1 MAKKKASADAKL
13 MAAKKAPGDVKRGAA
28 KKPSAGAKPGAATSA
43 QRGTPHASAAPMD
56 AFDRIAW
63 VCMHLMVILVPLAVA
78 NPSVIGIKAMPLSYD
93 QFDIVKVFTMRALLL
108 VALAA
113 WLTGVL
119 TRGGRVRFTRVEWLV
134 LVFLGWVLLTSITS
148 IHPPTAIFGKYRR
161 FEGLLSFITYGG
173 WFFLALQLA
182 DRPSRIRSLARSLV
196 IGGVLVAA
204 YGVAQRLGIDPATWG
219 NLPFEQRRAFST
231 FGNPD
236 LLGGYLIFPLAVAL
250 SLALSEKRRDA
261 RVGWWAAFALIGFC
275 LLVSYVRG
283 AWIGGTVAIAAI
295 ALAAIIARVPWTA
308 EDWGAVGVSAVLAV
322 VETVRSLSSTDGVTN
337 VVARI
342 KSIFEFG
349 QGSALTRFQIWQAAW
364 AAIKQRPILGW
375 GADTFRLI
383 FPRFKPR
390 AYTGTAGYLSVADN
404 VHNYPLQL
412 ASAIGIPG
420 LLMLYGFFFWTLAR
434 SFKTVFVKGSGTER
448 LVLAGFWAAA
458 LGYIVHLTFGLSIT
472 GSTVLLWL
480 SLGLLLSPH
489 ASVREVGAPSLGVP
503 MAAAVCGVCAALFIG
518 NVVYLRA
525 DNMYLMARIGSQG
538 MTRVEYAEKA
548 VKLNPYND
556 MYRTEVGLAWQDL
569 FISQLMQGVGDAQSR
584 ERALYYLSQAERE
597 FLSVI
602 DFVPTEYDNYVFLAN
617 LYNQASYYLGGTYA
631 DKAVEIARKGVEVE
645 PFGPAI
651 RVQLALALMTRGDV
665 EEAAMQAA
673 EAADQDPNYVEAW
686 MALGDAKRLLG
697 DLTGAKAAFERA
709 VQLSGGRADAQ
720 EALQSVVA
728 SLTAKETTR

>member
-1 MAKKKASADAKL
+1 MAKKKSASGQ
-13 MAAKKAPGDVKRGAA
+13 PRSGTVKTQQRPQ
-28 KKPSAGAKPGAATSA
+28 PSAAA
-43 QRGTPHASAAPMD
+43 MD
-56 AFDRIAW
+56 VFDRIAW
-63 VCMHLMVILVPLAVA
+63 VCMHLMVVLVPLAIS
-78 NPSVIGIKAMPLSYD
+78 NLSVIGFRGMMPLTYD

-108 VALAA
+108 VAGAA
-113 WLTGVL
+113 WLTGLL

-134 LVFLGWVLLTSITS
+134 LAFLGWVLLTSITS

-161 FEGLLSFITYGG
+161 FEGLLSFLTYGG

-204 YGVAQRLGIDPATWG
+204 YGVAQRLGLDPGLWG
-219 NLPFEQRRAFST
+219 SLPFEQRRAFST

-250 SLALSEKRRDA
+250 GLALSEKRRELRA
-261 RVGWWAAFALIGFC
+261 GWWAAFAVIGFC

-283 AWIGGTVAIAAI
+283 AWIGGTVAIGAVAI
-295 ALAAIIARVPWTA
+295 AAIIARAPWT
-308 EDWGAVGVSAVLAV
+308 EVDWGAAAVSVVLAA
-322 VETVRSLSSTDGVTN
+322 VETIRSLSSTDGVTN

-342 KSIFEFG
+342 RSIFEFG
-349 QGSALTRFQIWQAAW
+349 EGSALTRFQIWQAAI
-364 AAIKQRPILGW
+364 AAIKERPILGW
-375 GADTFRLI
+375 GADTFRLL

-420 LLMLYGFFFWTLAR
+420 LLMLYGFFVWTLAR
-434 SFKTVFVKGSGTER
+434 SFRTVFVKDSGTER

-480 SLGLLLSPH
+480 SLGLLLSPQ
-489 ASVREVGAPSLGVP
+489 ASVREVAAPQVGLP
-503 MAAAVCGVCAALFIG
+503 AAAAVCGLCAALFVG

-525 DNMYLMARIGSQG
+525 DNMYLKARIGSQG
-538 MTRVEYAEKA
+538 MSRVEYAKKA
-548 VKLNPYND
+548 VRLNPYND

-569 FISQLMQGVGDAQSR
+569 FISQVMQGVQDAQSR
-584 ERALYYLSQAERE
+584 ERATYYLSQAERE

-617 LYNQASYYLGGTYA
+617 LYNQASYYLDPAYA
-631 DKAVEIARKGVEVE
+631 DKAVEVARKGVAVE

-651 RVQLALALMTRGDV
+651 RIQLALAYMTKG
-665 EEAAMQAA
+665 EFTEAAKEAA

-686 MALGDAKRLLG
+686 MALGDARRLMG
-697 DLTGAKAAFERA
+697 DLLGAKAAFERA

-720 EALQSVVA
+720 NALMSIEA
-728 SLTAKETTR
+728 SLAAKEATP

>member
-1 MAKKKASADAKL
+1 MTKR
-13 MAAKKAPGDVKRGAA
+13 KAPTAKRLSASTRPGVATGGPRGEHQTSWPTTDVY
-28 KKPSAGAKPGAATSA
+28 
-43 QRGTPHASAAPMD
+43 
-56 AFDRIAW
+56 DRMAW

-78 NPSVIGIKAMPLSYD
+78 NPSVIGIRTMPLTYD

-113 WLTGVL
+113 WLTGLLV
-119 TRGGRVRFTRVEWLV
+119 RGGRVRFTRVEWLV

-204 YGVAQRLGIDPATWG
+204 YGVAQRLGLDPASWG
-219 NLPFEQRRAFST
+219 KLPFESLRAFST

-250 SLALSEKRRDA
+250 SLALSEKRREV
-261 RVGWWAAFALIGFC
+261 RLGWWAAFALIGFC

-283 AWIGGTVAIAAI
+283 AWIGGTVAIIAVAI
-295 ALAAIIARVPWTA
+295 AASVARAPWAA

-337 VVARI
+337 VMARI

-349 QGSALTRFQIWQAAW
+349 EGSALTRFQIWQAAW
-364 AAIKQRPILGW
+364 AAIKERPILGW
-375 GADTFRLI
+375 GADTFRLL

-420 LLMLYGFFFWTLAR
+420 LLLLYGFFIWTLAR
-434 SFKTVFVKGSGTER
+434 SFKTVFVRRSGTER

-489 ASVREVGAPSLGVP
+489 AGVREVEAPSVGVP
-503 MAAAVCGVCAALFIG
+503 VAGAVCGVCAALSVA
-518 NVVYLRA
+518 NVVYLSA
-525 DNMYLMARIGSQG
+525 DNMYLKARIGSQG
-538 MTRVEYAEKA
+538 ISRVEYAEKA

-569 FISQLMQGVGDAQSR
+569 FISQLMQGIDDDRSR
-584 ERALYYLSQAERE
+584 ERALYYLSRAEQE
-597 FLSVI
+597 LLSVI

-617 LYNQASYYLGGTYA
+617 LYNQASYYLGGQYG
-631 DKAVEIARKGVEVE
+631 DKAVQISRKGVEVE

-651 RVQLALALMTRGDV
+651 RVQLALALMTRGDYQ
-665 EEAAMQAA
+665 EAAAQAA

-697 DLTGAKAAFERA
+697 DLEGAKAAFERA
-709 VQLSGGRADAQ
+709 VELSGGRVDAQ
-720 EALQSVVA
+720 SQLQSVIE
-728 SLTAKETTR
+728 SLTAKEATR

>member
-1 MAKKKASADAKL
+1 MAKKKAST
-13 MAAKKAPGDVKRGAA
+13 V
-28 KKPSAGAKPGAATSA
+28 KPSTAAAQRSRPGAPQVAW
-43 QRGTPHASAAPMD
+43 ASMD
-56 AFDRIAW
+56 AFDRVAW
-63 VCMHLMVILVPLAVA
+63 ICVHVMVVLVPLAVS
-78 NPSVIGIKAMPLSYD
+78 NLGVVGIRAMPLTYD

-108 VALAA
+108 VAAAA
-113 WLTGVL
+113 WLSGL
-119 TRGGRVRFTRVEWLV
+119 LLRGGKVRFTRVEWLV
-134 LVFLGWVLLTSITS
+134 LAFLGWVLLTSVTS

-161 FEGLLSFITYGG
+161 FEGLLSFLTYGG

-182 DRPSRIRSLARSLV
+182 DRPSRIRSLARSLA

-204 YGVAQRLGIDPATWG
+204 YGVAQRFGIDPAPWG
-219 NLPFEQRRAFST
+219 SLPFEQRRAFST

-250 SLALSEKRRDA
+250 SLALSEKRREA
-261 RVGWWAAFALIGFC
+261 RAGWWAAFAVIGFC

-283 AWIGGTVAIAAI
+283 AWIGGTVAIVAI
-295 ALAAIIARVPWTA
+295 AAAALVARTPWTSV
-308 EDWGAVGVSAVLAV
+308 DWGAVGVSAVLAV

-349 QGSALTRFQIWQAAW
+349 QGSALTRFQIWQAAL
-364 AAIKQRPILGW
+364 AAIKERPILGW
-375 GADTFRLI
+375 GADTFRLL

-412 ASAIGIPG
+412 ASAIGVPG
-420 LLMLYGFFFWTLAR
+420 LLMLYGFFAWTLAR
-434 SFKTVFVKGSGTER
+434 TFRTVFVKGSGTER
-448 LVLAGFWAAA
+448 IVLAGFWAAA

-489 ASVREVGAPSLGVP
+489 AAVREVEAPSLGMP
-503 MAAAVCGVCAALFIG
+503 AAAAVCGLCAALFVG
-518 NVVYLRA
+518 NVVYVRA
-525 DNMYLMARIGSQG
+525 DNMYLKARIGSQG

-556 MYRTEVGLAWQDL
+556 MYRTEIGLAWQDL
-569 FISQLMQGVGDAQSR
+569 FISQLMQGVDDPQSR
-584 ERALYYLSQAERE
+584 ERAQHYLSQAERE

-617 LYNQASYYLGGTYA
+617 LYNQASYYLDPAYA
-631 DKAVEIARKGVEVE
+631 DKAVEIARRGVEVE

-651 RVQLALALMTRGDV
+651 RVQLALALMTRGQFAD
-665 EEAAMQAA
+665 AAAQAA

-686 MALGDAKRLLG
+686 MALGDARRLLG
-697 DLTGAKAAFERA
+697 DLQGAKAAFERA

-720 EALQSVVA
+720 QALQSVEA
-728 SLTAKETTR
+728 SLAAKETTR

>member
-1 MAKKKASADAKL
+1 MAKK
-13 MAAKKAPGDVKRGAA
+13 R
-28 KKPSAGAKPGAATSA
+28 SAGAPPRGSAAKTA
-43 QRGTPHASAAPMD
+43 QRPQAVAPAMD
-56 AFDRIAW
+56 VFDRIAW
-63 VCMHLMVILVPLAVA
+63 VCMHLMVVLVPLAIS
-78 NPSVIGIKAMPLSYD
+78 NLSVIGFRGTLPLTYD

-113 WLTGVL
+113 WLAGVL
-119 TRGGRVRFTRVEWLV
+119 VRGGRVRFTRVEWLV

-161 FEGLLSFITYGG
+161 FEGLLSFLTYGG

-204 YGVAQRLGIDPATWG
+204 YGVAQRLGIDPGLWG
-219 NLPFEQRRAFST
+219 QLPFEQRRAFST

-250 SLALSEKRRDA
+250 GLVLSEKRRELRTA
-261 RVGWWAAFALIGFC
+261 WWAAFALIGFC

-283 AWIGGTVAIAAI
+283 AWIGGTVAIGVVAA
-295 ALAAIIARVPWTA
+295 AAVVARAPWTQV
-308 EDWGAVGVSAVLAV
+308 DWAAAGVSVVLAV
-322 VETVRSLSSTDGVTN
+322 IETIRSLSSTDGVTN

-342 KSIFEFG
+342 RSIFEFG
-349 QGSALTRFQIWQAAW
+349 EGSALTRFQIWQAAI
-364 AAIKQRPILGW
+364 AAIKERPILGW
-375 GADTFRLI
+375 GADTFRLL

-420 LLMLYGFFFWTLAR
+420 LLMLYGFFAWTLAR
-434 SFKTVFVKGSGTER
+434 SFRTVFAKDSGTER

-480 SLGLLLSPH
+480 SLGLLLSPQ
-489 ASVREVGAPSLGVP
+489 ASVREVSAPAFGLP
-503 MAAAVCGVCAALFIG
+503 AAAAVCGLCAALFVG

-525 DNMYLMARIGSQG
+525 DNMYLKARIGSQG
-538 MTRVEYAEKA
+538 MTRVEYAQKA

-556 MYRTEVGLAWQDL
+556 MYRTEIGLAWQDL
-569 FISQLMQGVGDAQSR
+569 FISQVMQGVDDPQSR
-584 ERALYYLSQAERE
+584 ERAAYYLSQAERE

-617 LYNQASYYLGGTYA
+617 LYNQASYYLDAAYA
-631 DKAVEIARKGVEVE
+631 EKAVEVARKGVEVE

-651 RVQLALALMTRGDV
+651 RIQLALALMTRGEFAD
-665 EEAAMQAA
+665 AAAQAA

-686 MALGDAKRLLG
+686 MALGDARRLMG
-697 DLTGAKAAFERA
+697 DLQGAKAAFERA

-720 EALQSVVA
+720 QALKSVEA
-728 SLTAKETTR
+728 SLAAKEATP

>member
-1 MAKKKASADAKL
+1 MAKKKS
-13 MAAKKAPGDVKRGAA
+13 R
-28 KKPSAGAKPGAATSA
+28 ATSSRVPA
-43 QRGTPHASAAPMD
+43 RSPQPVQPQAPASMD
-56 AFDRIAW
+56 AFERVAW
-63 VCMHLMVILVPLAVA
+63 VCMHLMVILVPLAIS
-78 NPSVIGIKAMPLSYD
+78 NLTVIGFRGVMPFTYD

-113 WLTGVL
+113 WLAGALV
-119 TRGGRVRFTRVEWLV
+119 RGGRVRFTRVEWLV
-134 LVFLGWVLLTSITS
+134 LAFLAWVVLTSVTS

-161 FEGLLSFITYGG
+161 FEGLLSFLTYAG

-182 DRPSRIRSLARSLV
+182 DRPSRIRSIARSLA

-204 YGVAQRLGIDPATWG
+204 YGVAQRLGIDPGLWG
-219 NLPFEQRRAFST
+219 ALPFEQRRAFST

-236 LLGGYLIFPLAVAL
+236 LLGGYLMFPLAVSL
-250 SLALSEKRRDA
+250 SLALSEKRQAIRA
-261 RVGWWAAFALIGFC
+261 LWWSAFAVIGFC

-283 AWIGGTVAIAAI
+283 AWIGGTVAIAAV
-295 ALAAIIARVPWTA
+295 AAAAAAARAPWMSV
-308 EDWGAVGVSAVLAV
+308 DWAAVGISAVLAA

-349 QGSALTRFQIWQAAW
+349 EGSALTRFQIWQAAL
-364 AAIKQRPILGW
+364 AAIKERPILGW
-375 GADTFRLI
+375 GADTFRLL

-420 LLMLYGFFFWTLAR
+420 LLMLYGFFAWTLAR
-434 SFKTVFVKGSGTER
+434 SFRTVFVKKSGSDR
-448 LVLAGFWAAA
+448 LVLAGFWAAV

-480 SLGLLLSPH
+480 SLGLLLSPQ
-489 ASVREVGAPSLGVP
+489 ASVREIEAPQLGLL
-503 MAAAVCGVCAALFIG
+503 AAAVVGGVCAALFIG
-518 NVVYLRA
+518 NIVYMRA
-525 DNMYLMARIGSQG
+525 DNMYLKARIGSQG
-538 MTRVEYAEKA
+538 VTRVEYAEKA
-548 VKLNPYND
+548 VRLNPYND

-569 FISQLMQGVGDAQSR
+569 FMSQVMQGVTDAQSR
-584 ERALYYLSQAERE
+584 ERALYYLGQAERE
-597 FLSVI
+597 FRSVI

-617 LYNQASYYLGGTYA
+617 LYNQASYYLDAAYA
-631 DKAVEIARKGVEVE
+631 DEAVEVARKGVEVE

-651 RVQLALALMTRGDV
+651 RVQLALAYLTRGDFA
-665 EEAAMQAA
+665 EAAAQAA
-673 EAADQDPNYVEAW
+673 EAADQDQNYIEAW
-686 MALGDAKRLLG
+686 MALGDARRLMG
-697 DLTGAKAAFERA
+697 DLQGAKAAFERA

-720 EALQSVVA
+720 RALQSVEA
-728 SLTAKETTR
+728 SLAAKEATP